1 MDYTNNFDYND
12 NIKEIEYNNYLS
24 NKGIDEIGNEKIFNG
39 VLGSQNSKD
48 FNLSKKCEK
57 IFNKIQDLYPSNTI
71 NSTEIYRTYNY
82 SLNELKSKSHYFKK
96 EDILKRAHFYF
107 TLYYQVNCSEI
118 EQIYNSNKCY
128 NNSYYLRFSNTVF
141 PNNKYQ
147 KNSVINITNNDND
160 NDNDNKSNDD
170 NNDIDYCDNNN
181 DLSSSFEINNNLN
194 NKNKSFK
201 DKKCAISNMNVFDDN
216 IIEEKEINQN
226 NFEEETDKSLSP
238 VLTAKPNDKNK
249 LKNKKSENNFNVKKK
264 ETKIY
269 YRTKKHIYI
278 GKKRKLEKIDEVIDE
293 KENENQLGENIIKV
307 SKKKIEKYKN
317 IPNEQETESPTLIQD
332 IKQCERNK
340 KEKKS
345 KRMKESKYNIQ
356 NTSSIETDEQ
366 NEKIKSKKIEENDK
380 IVHKDNIFDKL
391 NEDIKMNNFNIFD
404 ERNMLLNN
412 NDMNLNNSFNNT
424 ETYNS
429 NSVNEEETK
438 CTDNKQPEKIIINQ
452 MKDEDFLN
460 FEKDLKDYLRR
471 TISDKRQETFFKN
484 ILPESL
490 DLVKKLFMKDNNV
503 SIDSVFPIYRNDYL
517 ELSLAILQG
526 GKIKKKLSILKQ

>member
-1 MDYTNNFDYND
+1 
-12 NIKEIEYNNYLS
+12 
-24 NKGIDEIGNEKIFNG
+24 
-39 VLGSQNSKD
+39 
-48 FNLSKKCEK
+48 
-57 IFNKIQDLYPSNTI
+57 
-71 NSTEIYRTYNY
+71 
-82 SLNELKSKSHYFKK
+82 
-96 EDILKRAHFYF
+96 
-107 TLYYQVNCSEI
+107 
-118 EQIYNSNKCY
+118 
-128 NNSYYLRFSNTVF
+128 
-141 PNNKYQ
+141 
-147 KNSVINITNNDND
+147 
-160 NDNDNKSNDD
+160 
-170 NNDIDYCDNNN
+170 
-181 DLSSSFEINNNLN
+181 
-194 NKNKSFK
+194 
-201 DKKCAISNMNVFDDN
+201 
-216 IIEEKEINQN
+216 
-226 NFEEETDKSLSP
+226 
-238 VLTAKPNDKNK
+238 
-249 LKNKKSENNFNVKKK
+249 
-264 ETKIY
+264 
-269 YRTKKHIYI
+269 
-278 GKKRKLEKIDEVIDE
+278 
-293 KENENQLGENIIKV
+293 
-307 SKKKIEKYKN
+307 
-317 IPNEQETESPTLIQD
+317 
-332 IKQCERNK
+332 
-340 KEKKS
+340 
-345 KRMKESKYNIQ
+345 MKESKYNIQ